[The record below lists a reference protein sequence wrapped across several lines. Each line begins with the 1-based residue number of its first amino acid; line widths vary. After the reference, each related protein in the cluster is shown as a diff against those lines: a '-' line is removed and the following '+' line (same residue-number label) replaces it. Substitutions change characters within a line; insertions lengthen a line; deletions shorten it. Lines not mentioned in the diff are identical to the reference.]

1 MTMGGWLE
9 MFSGTCG
16 GWLRNP
22 VPVDRWFIPLSI
34 GFQSSKVMQGFFH
47 PVYRKT
53 TGTTGAALYLI
64 LV

>member
-9 MFSGTCG
+9 IFSGTYG

-47 PVYRKT
+47 PQYIEKPLEPLGQLCT
-53 TGTTGAALYLI
+53 
-64 LV
+64 